1 MSATDGA
8 PMNTDK
14 RLNCSPSVIIGVPS
28 VAGFLGLA
36 TLAALLCLAGSTLA
50 QSSSALI
57 NEALDKQ
64 VALKFPDNTPLP
76 QVMQSITKDT
86 GVPLI
91 ADPSVYELLPWG
103 EQTGLTVQ
111 IENQTLREAL
121 AAMTRTLGL
130 TFVLKPEAVEIRP
143 MPALR
148 RLGRRATPGELE
160 VLSLLAST
168 PAEMKTDRPS
178 AKDLLAA
185 IDARLEAVQ
194 SPVAIENR
202 VFDDTSA
209 AAPVPVAKNATL
221 MDALE
226 SMVES
231 TGATYHPWG
240 KTLVVIPK
248 EEHVRTQL
256 AREIS
261 VRYNDVDI
269 AKVLTELSA
278 RSGVPFTIDPGAV
291 QNIPPEARKVGL
303 ILDNTSVQQALEYIG
318 GFTGLAYVVNDKG
331 VYLFNKSGAGGG
343 ARRDPVVAIVR
354 LDSGVEVLISES
366 EVPADVR
373 EYLKHQRKRAV
384 DALRDLMIDEGFK
397 PPATQPATTPAKGSE
412 DL

>member
-1 MSATDGA
+1 M
-8 PMNTDK
+8 
-14 RLNCSPSVIIGVPS
+14 RRV
-28 VAGFLGLA
+28 
-36 TLAALLCLAGSTLA
+36 TLLLIPLLIASLSLA

-57 NEALDKQ
+57 NEAMDKQ
-64 VALKFPDNTPLP
+64 VALKFPENTPLP

-130 TFVLKPEAVEIRP
+130 TFVLKPESVEIRP

-148 RLGRRATPGELE
+148 RLGRRATAGELE
-160 VLSLLAST
+160 LLNLLAST
-168 PAEMKTDRPS
+168 PAELKANR
-178 AKDLLAA
+178 AEVKDLVAA
-185 IDARLEAVQ
+185 VDAKLEAAK
-194 SPVAIENR
+194 SPFAIENR
-202 VFDDTSA
+202 AFDDNTA
-209 AAPVPVAKNATL
+209 GTPVPVTKNATL

-226 SMVES
+226 SMVE
-231 TGATYHPWG
+231 ATDATWYPWG
-240 KTLVVIPK
+240 KSLVIIPK
-248 EEHVRTQL
+248 EEHVRSQL
-256 AREIS
+256 AKEIS

-278 RSGVPFTIDPGAV
+278 RSGVPFTIEPGAV

-318 GFTGLAYVVNDKG
+318 GFTGLSYVVNEKG
-331 VYLFNKSGAGGG
+331 VYLFNKSGAAGG
-343 ARRDPVVAIVR
+343 ARRDPILAIVR
-354 LDSGVEVLISES
+354 LDSGAEVLIPES
-366 EVPADVR
+366 EVPPDLR
-373 EYLKHQRKRAV
+373 EYLKHKRRRAIE
-384 DALRDLMIDEGFK
+384 ALREQMIDEGFK
-397 PPATQPATTPAKGSE
+397 PPATQPATAPTTAPAKRSE

>member
-1 MSATDGA
+1 M
-8 PMNTDK
+8 
-14 RLNCSPSVIIGVPS
+14 RVIFAFAV
-28 VAGFLGLA
+28 
-36 TLAALLCLAGSTLA
+36 LLCVVTSSFA

-64 VALKFPDNTPLP
+64 VALKFPENTPLP

-91 ADPSVYELLPWG
+91 ADPAVYELLPWG

-130 TFVLKPEAVEIRP
+130 TFVLKPELVEIRP

-160 VLSLLAST
+160 VLNLLAST
-168 PAEMKTDRPS
+168 LAEMKTDRPT
-178 AKDLLAA
+178 ARDLLAA
-185 IDARLEAVQ
+185 VDAKLEAAK

-202 VFDDTSA
+202 AFDDTSGA
-209 AAPVPVAKNATL
+209 TPVPVAKNATL

-226 SMVES
+226 SLVES
-231 TGATYHPWG
+231 TDATYHPWG
-240 KTLVVIPK
+240 KTLVVISK
-248 EEHVRTQL
+248 EEHVRSQL

-269 AKVLTELSA
+269 ARVLTELSA
-278 RSGVPFTIDPGAV
+278 RSGVPFTIEPGAV
-291 QNIPPEARKVGL
+291 QNIPPENRKVGL

-318 GFTGLAYVVNDKG
+318 GFTGLAYVVNEKG
-331 VYLFNKSGAGGG
+331 VYLFNKSGAAGG
-343 ARRDPVVAIVR
+343 ARRDPVLAIVR
-354 LDSGVEVLISES
+354 LDSGAEVLIPES

-373 EYLKHQRKRAV
+373 EYLKHKRKDAV

-397 PPATQPATTPAKGSE
+397 PPATQPATAPVKESE

>member
-1 MSATDGA
+1 MRVISA
-8 PMNTDK
+8 
-14 RLNCSPSVIIGVPS
+14 
-28 VAGFLGLA
+28 LA
-36 TLAALLCLAGSTLA
+36 VLCCIAASSLAR
-50 QSSSALI
+50 SSSALI

-64 VALKFPDNTPLP
+64 VALKFPENTPLP

-121 AAMTRTLGL
+121 AAMTRSLGL
-130 TFVLKPEAVEIRP
+130 TFVLKPEAVEVRP

-148 RLGRRATPGELE
+148 RLGRRATAGELE
-160 VLSLLAST
+160 VLNLLAST
-168 PAEMKTDRPS
+168 PADIKTDRPTV
-178 AKDLLAA
+178 KELLAA
-185 IDARLEAVQ
+185 VDAKLEAAK

-202 VFDDTSA
+202 AFDDPSA
-209 AAPVPVAKNATL
+209 ATPVPVAKNATL

-226 SMVES
+226 SLVET

-248 EEHVRTQL
+248 EEHIRTQL
-256 AREIS
+256 SREIS

-269 AKVLTELSA
+269 ARVLTELSA
-278 RSGVPFTIDPGAV
+278 RSGVPFTIEPGAV
-291 QNIPPEARKVGL
+291 QNIPPENRKVGL

-318 GFTGLAYVVNDKG
+318 GFTGLAYVVNEKG

-343 ARRDPVVAIVR
+343 GRRDPVVAIVR
-354 LDSGVEVLISES
+354 LDSGAEVLITES

-373 EYLKHQRKRAV
+373 EYLKHKRKDAIN
-384 DALRDLMIDEGFK
+384 ALRDQMIDEGFK
-397 PPATQPATTPAKGSE
+397 PPATQPAPTTAPAGSQ

>member
-1 MSATDGA
+1 MELS
-8 PMNTDK
+8 MR
-14 RLNCSPSVIIGVPS
+14 RLVLFLLPLLIASVS
-28 VAGFLGLA
+28 
-36 TLAALLCLAGSTLA
+36 LA

-64 VALKFPDNTPLP
+64 VALKFRENTPLP
-76 QVMQSITKDT
+76 QVMQAITKDT

-130 TFVLKPEAVEIRP
+130 TFVLKPESVEIRP

-160 VLSLLAST
+160 VLNLLAST
-168 PAEMKTDRPS
+168 PAELKTDRPS

-185 IDARLEAVQ
+185 VDAKLEAAK

-202 VFDDTSA
+202 AFDDASA
-209 AAPVPVAKNATL
+209 ATPVPVAKNATL

-226 SMVES
+226 SLAETTS
-231 TGATYHPWG
+231 ATWHPWG

-248 EEHVRTQL
+248 EEHVRSQL

-261 VRYNDVDI
+261 IRYNDVDI

-278 RSGVPFTIDPGAV
+278 RSGVPFTIEPGAV
-291 QNIPPEARKVGL
+291 QNIPPEARKVSL

-331 VYLFNKSGAGGG
+331 VYLFNKAGAAAG
-343 ARRDPVVAIVR
+343 ARRDPVVAIIR
-354 LDSGVEVLISES
+354 LDSGAEVLIPES

-373 EYLKHQRKRAV
+373 EYLKHKRKRAI
-384 DALRDLMIDEGFK
+384 DALRDQMIDEGFK
-397 PPATQPATTPAKGSE
+397 PPATQPATAPSKRSE